1 MQQKTCYLHRQKFV
15 INCSKMNL
23 KRRNIMKDF
32 KLPMDFVDNYILK
45 AKPEYVMVYLYA
57 YRHKAENKCLNET
70 ELSSA
75 LGLSEKRVKEAIE
88 YWTNLGFDIFTV
100 KKFPPKCEKSRYSAG
115 EIAKF
120 TNKDK
125 ELAVLYEETEK
136 IMNKP
141 LSTND
146 QQTLFWIYNDLGM
159 STSMII
165 LMLNY
170 AKSKDKCKIRYI
182 EKIAFEWS
190 EKGISTFEDA
200 EKYLS
205 DIERAGT
212 YESRIKK
219 LFGLERNF
227 ISTEKSVIAEWCN
240 ELKPTKEELIR
251 AYEICIERTGKF
263 SAKYINA
270 ILINWRDEKKSKPK
284 TNGNIPTPKAT
295 KFNNFESRSNIDY
308 KKLEMDALKKKISK
322 IKAGENND

>member
-1 MQQKTCYLHRQKFV
+1 
-15 INCSKMNL
+15 
-23 KRRNIMKDF
+23 MKDF

-57 YRHKAENKCLNET
+57 YRHKADDKGVNNT
-70 ELSSA
+70 ELAPA
-75 LGLSEKRVKEAIE
+75 LGLSEKIVKEAIE
-88 YWTNLGFDIFTV
+88 YWSALGFDIFTV

-115 EIAKF
+115 EIAEF
-120 TNKDK
+120 ADRDK
-125 ELAVLYEETEK
+125 ELALLYEETEK

-170 AKSKDKCKIRYI
+170 AKSKDKCKMRYI

-190 EKGISTFEDA
+190 EKGINTFEGA
-200 EKYLS
+200 EKHLS
-205 DIERAGT
+205 HMERVST

-227 ISTEKSVIAEWCN
+227 ISTEKAVITGWCN
-240 ELKPTKEELIR
+240 DLKPTKDELVH

-270 ILINWRDEKKSKPK
+270 ILINWKEEKKLKPK
-284 TNGNIPTPKAT
+284 TNGNIPTPKST
-295 KFNNFESRSNIDY
+295 KFNNFEPKGNIDY
-308 KKLEMDALKKKISK
+308 KKLEMEALRRRISRNK
-322 IKAGENND
+322 EGEHNG

>member
-1 MQQKTCYLHRQKFV
+1 
-15 INCSKMNL
+15 
-23 KRRNIMKDF
+23 MKDF

-57 YRHKAENKCLNET
+57 YRHKAEEKGFNDR
-70 ELSSA
+70 ELGSA
-75 LGLSEKRVKEAIE
+75 LGLSEKTVKEAME

-115 EIAKF
+115 EIAEF
-120 TNKDK
+120 AHKDK

-170 AKSKDKCKIRYI
+170 AKSKDKCKMRYI

-200 EKYLS
+200 ERHLS
-205 DIERAGT
+205 DMERAST

-219 LFGLERNF
+219 LFGLDRNF
-227 ISTEKSVIAEWCN
+227 ISTEKAVIAGWCN
-240 ELKPTKEELIR
+240 SLKPTKDELVR

-270 ILINWRDEKKSKPK
+270 ILVNWKEENKPK
-284 TNGNIPTPKAT
+284 PQINRGIPTPKST
-295 KFNNFESRSNIDY
+295 KFKNFESGNDIDY
-308 KKLEMDALKKKISK
+308 KKLEMEALKRRISRNK
-322 IKAGENND
+322 EGEYNG